1 MPIERIDPDLGSR
14 LSASLDPS
22 ATASRLV
29 ADLPADQALGLRL
42 LGMARAATALHMARS
57 SGDLLSG
64 SQAAKL
70 LQKVRS

>member
-42 LGMARAATALHMARS
+42 LGMARAAAALHMARTPQC
-57 SGDLLSG
+57 LLNR

-70 LQKVRS
+70 LQQVRS